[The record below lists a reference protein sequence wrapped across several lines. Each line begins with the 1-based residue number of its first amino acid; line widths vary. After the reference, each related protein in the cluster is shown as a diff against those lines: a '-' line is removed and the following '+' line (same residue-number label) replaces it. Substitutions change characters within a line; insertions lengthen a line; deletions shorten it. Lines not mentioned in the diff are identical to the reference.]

1 MACFT
6 IYIIANIGLALQN
19 NYVALMVLRALQSA
33 GSSGTVALSNGCVG
47 DIVTSSERG
56 IYVAYASISSVLGP
70 SLAPIIGGV
79 LSQYLGWKSVFW
91 FLTIF
96 ATVYFLP
103 LMLFF
108 PETCRKVVGDGSVPP
123 PKWNQSITGYL
134 REKERARSGTPVDP
148 AQQAYVTENY
158 RLQFPNPFSTLIIVA
173 DKEAGLILF
182 SQGLVLACF
191 YAISVGVPSQYKE
204 IYNFNDLELGF
215 VFLPMSVGTL
225 VSAFTTGKI
234 VDWNYRKHA
243 RRHGLPVIRN
253 RQEDLSN
260 FPIEKV
266 RLQVALPLLYVG
278 ATSVIAYGW
287 ALHYEANLAVPLVLI
302 FVLGYSV
309 NAANQCMSILMVDI
323 WPGRP
328 ATATAA
334 ANLVRCSLG
343 AASTAV
349 VMPMLDKM
357 GRGWTYTTLALLWVA
372 FSPLVWMLMKNG
384 PEWRRQRREREEK
397 AKSDKKRAREEKAS
411 GGMTQEGQVGGS
423 LIASRDANDADME
436 IGEELEDRRGE
447 KSETKDA
454 HTSSVSEYRSKN
466 GQEEAQKERLGA
478 SLEDEITKAGKKI

>member
-1 MACFT
+1 MIAGFSDGAGRRPAYVACFI
-6 IYIIANIGLALQN
+6 IYILANIGLALQS
-19 NYVALMVLRALQSA
+19 NYVAPMILRAVQSA
-33 GSSGTVALSNGCVG
+33 GSSGTVALSNGCAG

-56 IYVAYASISSVLGP
+56 TYIAYASISSVLGT
-70 SLAPIIGGV
+70 SLAPILGGV

-96 ATVYFLP
+96 AGVYFLP

-108 PETCRKVVGDGSVPP
+108 PETCRKVVGDGTVPP

-134 REKERARSGTPVDP
+134 REKERIRSGTLVDP
-148 AQQAYVTENY
+148 VQQAYVTENY
-158 RLQFPNPFSTLIIVA
+158 RLRFPNPFSTLVIVA

-191 YAISVGVPSQYKE
+191 YAISAGVPSQYKE
-204 IYNFNDLELGF
+204 IYNFSDLELGF
-215 VFLPMSVGTL
+215 VFLPMSVGTI
-225 VSAFTTGKI
+225 VSAFTTGKM

-243 RRHGLPVIRN
+243 RRHGLPVVRN

-278 ATSVIAYGW
+278 AATVIAYGW
-287 ALHYEANLAVPLVLI
+287 ALHYEANLAVPLVLV

-343 AASTAV
+343 AASSAV
-349 VMPMLDKM
+349 VIPMLNKL
-357 GRGWTYTTLALLWVA
+357 GRGWTYTTLALIWVA
-372 FSPLVWMLMKNG
+372 FSPFVWMLMKSG
-384 PEWRRQRREREEK
+384 LAWRRQRKEKEEK
-397 AKSDKKRAREEKAS
+397 AKADKQKAREER
-411 GGMTQEGQVGGS
+411 MTRGVKWEEQVGEP
-423 LIASRDANDADME
+423 ANDGRVANEVHME
-436 IGEELEDRRGE
+436 SGEEVVGRLEE
-447 KSETKDA
+447 KSETDNA
-454 HTSSVSEYRSKN
+454 HISKVSEDRAN
-466 GQEEAQKERLGA
+466 DRQE
-478 SLEDEITKAGKKI
+478 GK